1 MVYIRQAANVRL
13 LPYFAVIVFNTWLP
27 TRPGHALYYAIMHAA
42 RRFGRDDRLVGISR
56 AISGGIVMALRHFMA
71 THQYLTKDARDA
83 SFDPENQSTDREFFE
98 QFTTERA
105 KVLQHWRGS
114 DDFFFCHWFAES
126 EDDIHKALEQGG
138 AAGNVMTMA
147 SEMHR
152 YVSVDNI
159 TDEQMVIP
167 PMPEDD

>member
-1 MVYIRQAANVRL
+1 
-13 LPYFAVIVFNTWLP
+13 
-27 TRPGHALYYAIMHAA
+27 
-42 RRFGRDDRLVGISR
+42 
-56 AISGGIVMALRHFMA
+56 MALCHFLA
-71 THQYLTKDARDA
+71 TYQYLTKEARDA
-83 SFDPENQSTDREFFE
+83 SFASENQSTDREFFE
-98 QFTTERA
+98 QFTNERA

-159 TDEQMVIP
+159 TDKQMVIL